1 LLAPQRVGWTRIN
14 QLEQQRQALGKTI
27 DELTEIECQVLHM
40 LEEKGADE
48 ELAATKDMAD

>member
-1 LLAPQRVGWTRIN
+1 LAPQRVGWTRIN

-27 DELTEIECQVLHM
+27 DELTEIECQVL

-48 ELAATKDMAD
+48 ELEATKDMVD